1 VLLLDDCALVRAS
14 VGQALASFDLKI
26 VTSANPFALSTLLR
40 DEDPD
45 LVLVDLGMP
54 AIRGDKLIEL
64 ARKDG
69 LRVRPSCSSPE
80 VRTRSSRGARRRV
93 GRTGTCARGASRTR
107 SPACCTG

>member
-1 VLLLDDCALVRAS
+1 M
-14 VGQALASFDLKI
+14 GQALASFDLKI

-69 LRVRPSCSSPE
+69 PPRATFVLFSGGADEELAWRAKACGADGYVRKGGEPDALARVLH
-80 VRTRSSRGARRRV
+80 GLIAAK
-93 GRTGTCARGASRTR
+93 TG
-107 SPACCTG
+107 